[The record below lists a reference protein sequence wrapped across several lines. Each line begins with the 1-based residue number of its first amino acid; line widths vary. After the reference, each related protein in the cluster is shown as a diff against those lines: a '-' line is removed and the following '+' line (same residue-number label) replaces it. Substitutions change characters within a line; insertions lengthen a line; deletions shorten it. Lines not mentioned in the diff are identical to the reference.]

1 MDGFLPVL
9 ARKSRFLRR
18 QRARFHPFSLVGL
31 HAGQP
36 EPIPNRIWNYR
47 RVLETD
53 GIAIMQEGARKGF
66 VSPVGVCENACNI
79 APVLTHDRG
88 MEDCDPAVEQVEVIG
103 VSFIMLEQRRKREPR
118 YSSGSASKSKCMIAA
133 IFSRQIA
140 SI

>member
-88 MEDCDPAVEQVEVIG
+88 MEDCDPAVEQVFLRSNR
-103 VSFIMLEQRRKREPR
+103 SFVYHAGAEEEEGTKVFIWLGIKIKVHDCI
-118 YSSGSASKSKCMIAA
+118 SLFLSA
-133 IFSRQIA
+133 
-140 SI
+140 